1 MAFKFTLFLFL
12 FGLPFLNWSQTDEN
26 GTETEEEIEVKTF
39 ASTRIIS
46 GHSVET
52 LGKGIMDFRIEHR
65 FGDMFGANGGGQNMF
80 GFDNLSDMRIALEY
94 GVTKSFMIGFG
105 RSRGTNAPYR
115 SLLDGFLKYR
125 VLRQGKSSP
134 VSLTAIAGSSFTYMK
149 ASQDISQVNQ
159 FPKVAHRFSYFTQIN
174 VARHFGERASIAI
187 MPTLVHRNYV
197 LANDQ
202 NTLFA
207 LGGAARVKLT
217 QRFALI
223 LEYYQTFPG
232 NSLRSNEIYK
242 NSIGLALEWNT
253 FGHSF
258 TINLTNATGLGETQF
273 IPYTYQN
280 WLKGQFRLGFCVG
293 RKFSFDS
300 N

>member
-1 MAFKFTLFLFL
+1 
-12 FGLPFLNWSQTDEN
+12 
-26 GTETEEEIEVKTF
+26 
-39 ASTRIIS
+39 
-46 GHSVET
+46 
-52 LGKGIMDFRIEHR
+52 
-65 FGDMFGANGGGQNMF
+65 
-80 GFDNLSDMRIALEY
+80 MRIALEY

-115 SLLDGFLKYR
+115 SLLDGFMKYR

-242 NSIGLALEWNT
+242 NSLGLALEWNT

-293 RKFSFDS
+293 RKFYFDS